1 MLHVTYSVIVAAERR
16 VWKCVRR
23 KLQLSYIDVL
33 RIRALNCSEEI
44 IISVLGC
51 KVYQIEIWLRAHAV
65 ERRCIS
71 VSQLTV
77 CLLPVELETAV
88 AVLTALTYSVCVRV
102 CCPVRGVCVWSL
114 VCCFKVLASRW
125 S

>member
-23 KLQLSYIDVL
+23 KPQLSYIDVL

-44 IISVLGC
+44 IISVRGC

-65 ERRCIS
+65 ERRYIS
-71 VSQLTV
+71 VSQLAV

-88 AVLTALTYSVCVRV
+88 AVVDRFDVFSMRARVFSCSWGLCVELGG
-102 CCPVRGVCVWSL
+102 GV
-114 VCCFKVLASRW
+114 SRC
-125 S
+125 